1 MRLDYRVIADW
12 VKAESS
18 VLDLGCGDGELLS
31 ILVKEKRVRASGI
44 EIDEQAIY
52 KCVEKG
58 LSVFH
63 EDLAEGLTGYPDES
77 FDYVI
82 MNGSLQEVA
91 KPDPVFKDALRVGKR
106 LIVGFP
112 NFSHIASRLQMLFS
126 GKVPVTPSLPYQ
138 WFDTPNLHFLSISD
152 FRDYCRM
159 RGLTIEASAFLTK
172 DRRVSVL
179 PNLFA
184 EEGLFLLSKQ
194 RG

>member
-12 VKAESS
+12 ITPEAS

-31 ILVKEKRVRASGI
+31 ILVKEKGVRANGI

-63 EDLAEGLTGYPDES
+63 EDIEEGLSGYPDES

-82 MNGSLQEVA
+82 MNGSLQQVK
-91 KPDPVFKDALRVGKR
+91 KPDTVFKEALSVGKK

-112 NFSHIASRLQMLFS
+112 NFLHYSSRFQMLL
-126 GKVPVTPSLPYQ
+126 GRVPVTPSLPYQ
-138 WFDTPNLHFLSISD
+138 WYDTPNLHFLSILD
-152 FRDYCRM
+152 FQDYCKL
-159 RGLTIEASAFLTK
+159 RGLRIEASAFLRK
-172 DRRVSVL
+172 DRRVGLL

-184 EEGLFLLSKQ
+184 EQGLFLLSK
-194 RG
+194 

>member
-12 VKAESS
+12 VKPESS

-31 ILVKEKRVRASGI
+31 ILVKEKSVRANGI

-52 KCVEKG
+52 KCVERG

-63 EDLAEGLTGYPDES
+63 EDLAQGLTGYPDGS
-77 FDYVI
+77 FDYVV
-82 MNGSLQEVA
+82 MNGSMQQVA
-91 KPDPVFKDALRVGKR
+91 KPDPVFKDALRVGKK

-112 NFSHIASRLQMLFS
+112 NFSHISSRLQILFS

-152 FRDYCRM
+152 FKDYCKL
-159 RGLTIEASAFLTK
+159 RGWKVEASAFLSK
-172 DRRVSVL
+172 ERRVGFL

-184 EEGLFLLSKQ
+184 EQGLFLLSK
-194 RG
+194 